1 MGSSLEVHPKA
12 QKIIEKLQKYK
23 PDSIE
28 RELLIVI
35 LTSIERLEKREFE
48 LLDIR
53 KIQGEKNKGLKEI
66 RIHSPLNYRIFFQ
79 EIEGC
84 FYVAEICAKKT
95 DKFPQSF
102 FDTIIN
108 RLKKM
113 IYMIVSLF
121 I

>member
-1 MGSSLEVHPKA
+1 M
-12 QKIIEKLQKYK
+12 
-23 PDSIE
+23 
-28 RELLIVI
+28 
-35 LTSIERLEKREFE
+35 
-48 LLDIR
+48 
-53 KIQGEKNKGLKEI
+53 
-66 RIHSPLNYRIFFQ
+66 FFQ
-79 EIEGC
+79 EVEGC